1 MNASSEI
8 NSATN
13 RTTGINRGTFQI
25 LLKFTVGD
33 LNFFCFF
40 FFVSPWELSVA
51 METTILIQFVS
62 KPNAV
67 NLQSNDDSH
76 CI

>member
-13 RTTGINRGTFQI
+13 RTTGINRGTFQN

-33 LNFFCFF
+33 LNIFF
-40 FFVSPWELSVA
+40 FLSPWKLSVA
-51 METTILIQFVS
+51 METPILIQFVS